1 MSTYQDLLNS
11 HNTGNDFHD
20 DFKLTKYKLYLC
32 PTNSELKSIYTY
44 KLRNVTPVI
53 SHNSDSGFD
62 LFTPDEVCIEE
73 GSTHVLD
80 LGVKAK
86 MVKLINERT
95 GTRPSENEMDD
106 PAYFGDRWAD
116 QQVVYD
122 EIPVAYQ
129 MVSRSSTGK
138 NTPLML
144 ANGSGLIDS
153 SYRGN
158 IKAIFNCL
166 VKKDNH
172 FQDTWGESFKIEK
185 HRRLVQLVSP
195 DLSPFIVE
203 LVESLDSTTRGNNGL
218 GSTGI

>member
-1 MSTYQDLLNS
+1 MSTYQDLLNRS
-11 HNTGNDFHD
+11 NIRSSFDD
-20 DFKLTKYKLYLC
+20 DFRLSKYKLYLC
-32 PTNSELKSIYTY
+32 PTNSELKRIYSY

-53 SHNSDSGFD
+53 SHNTDSGFD

-86 MVKLINERT
+86 MVKLINGRT
-95 GTRPSENEMDD
+95 GTRPSEDEMDD
-106 PAYFGDRWAD
+106 PAYFGDRWAHERI
-116 QQVVYD
+116 VYD

-166 VKKDNH
+166 VQKDNYFH
-172 FQDTWGESFKIEK
+172 NTWGENFKIEK

-203 LVESLDSTTRGNNGL
+203 LVESLDSTDRGGGGL
-218 GSTGI
+218 GSTGL

>member
-1 MSTYQDLLNS
+1 MSTYQDLLNR
-11 HNTGNDFHD
+11 HNTRSSFHD
-20 DFKLTKYKLYLC
+20 DFKLAKYKLYLC
-32 PTNSELKSIYTY
+32 PTNSELKSIYKN
-44 KLRNVTPVI
+44 KLRTVTPVI
-53 SHNSDSGFD
+53 SHDSDSGFD
-62 LFTPDEVCIEE
+62 LFTPDEAYIEE

-86 MVKLINERT
+86 MVKLINGRA
-95 GTRPSENEMDD
+95 GTRPSQDEMDS
-106 PAYFGDRWAD
+106 PAYFGDPWAD
-116 QQVVYD
+116 QRVVYD

-158 IKAIFNCL
+158 IKAIFNCI
-166 VKKDNH
+166 VQKDNH

-203 LVESLDSTTRGNNGL
+203 LVESLDSTTRGDNGL